1 MKNKI
6 AIMAWAVMLSAS
18 VFADV
23 YYNSKTFDSSATTSE
38 KVYIGHESATD
49 GGSAS
54 DALVTVKNGA
64 IWESMG
70 NVVMGYAA
78 GNSRFVVETGG
89 VFSNMASSTTF
100 QFGFEN
106 NACSIITNYGLFE
119 ALSLRFGEDKYDR
132 YTKKN
137 YRARFDNFGTL
148 AVNKISFGP
157 RAQSNPTSDAVVL
170 HNHENATMNVKDT
183 TSFGFYLG
191 DRSPGTLINEG
202 KITSSAIVRIGGVQ
216 SGQGEGRLIMSN
228 ASEFVAN
235 NNVWIGSKGAKGIVN
250 LYGDSQFK
258 ADSSIVYVGYK
269 EDSSLPGEGEI
280 VLSDNSRFFAKDFV
294 IGRAAGSKGNTKL
307 FGNSVLDVA
316 NSLYVGASYNNEF
329 SSVTGS
335 LDVADNALVI
345 CTNILI
351 GFSKHESQW
360 NTRKPGLSGKMVVG
374 GNAVVSNAVIS
385 VGCVDSTRTSFGQ
398 IVLDGGTILLNPK
411 LATNKR
417 PLALGSG
424 GEFSSGIISGWGKL
438 AFLDLYDS
446 FVAPEK
452 FDDCAGISHYGKIIA
467 DGGGV
472 EKDLD
477 CGRIGVFSWFDGV
490 NGCGTNGWY
499 AANKGRLKLPRSIA
513 RKAENHVTV
522 GDNPTRTVPR
532 LVNSFVYTLT
542 LDSEAISKIGTYMF
556 SELYSVDRTDIPA
569 GLPTGSR
576 VHHSAVWRIGH
587 FNSSA
592 TPDVED
598 TALTNDHKADFSTLK
613 VKFRYDPALAEI
625 DDVCYIKVY
634 RHDGTANGGWRC
646 VGKAVPS
653 VDSPF
658 VETAEF
664 APSSELWNGGWF
676 AIVGTPRVGTV
687 MVLR

>member
-1 MKNKI
+1 MKEKKI
-6 AIMAWAVMLSAS
+6 AIMSWAVMLSAS

-23 YYNSKTFDSSATTSE
+23 HYNSKTFDSFEKTSE
-38 KVYIGHESATD
+38 SVYIGHERATD

-54 DALVTVKNGA
+54 DALVIVKNGA

-70 NVVMGYAA
+70 SVVMGNVA
-78 GNSRFVVETGG
+78 GNSRFVVENGG
-89 VFSNMASSTTF
+89 VFSNMASSASF

-106 NACSIITNYGLFE
+106 NAYSIITNYGLFE
-119 ALSLRFGEDKYDR
+119 VLSLRLGEDKYASSS
-132 YTKKN
+132 KN
-137 YRARFDNFGTL
+137 YRAKFDNFGTL

-157 RAQSNPTSDAVVL
+157 RKQTTPTSDAVVL
-170 HNHENATMNVKDT
+170 HNHENAIMNVKDT
-183 TSFGFYLG
+183 GDFGFYIG
-191 DRSPGTLINEG
+191 DRGPGTLINEG
-202 KITSSAIVRIGGVQ
+202 KITSSATVRIGGVQ
-216 SGQGEGRLIMSN
+216 GAQGEGRLIMSN
-228 ASEFVAN
+228 AAEFVAN

-258 ADSSIVYVGYK
+258 ADSSIIYLGYK
-269 EDSSLPGEGEI
+269 ETAAAAGEGEI
-280 VLSDNSRFFAKDFV
+280 VLSDDSRFFAKDFV

-316 NSLYVGASYNNEF
+316 NSLYVGASYNNGF

-351 GFSKHESQW
+351 GFSMHKDQW
-360 NTRKPGLSGKMVVG
+360 DTRKPGLSGKMVVG

-411 LATNKR
+411 LAANKR
-417 PLALGSG
+417 PLVLGSG

-477 CGRIGVFSWFDGV
+477 CGRIGVFSWFKGV

-513 RKAENHVTV
+513 RKAADHVTV

-532 LVNSFVYTLT
+532 LVNSFVYTL
-542 LDSEAISKIGTYMF
+542 DSEARSKIGTYMF
-556 SELYSVDRTDIPA
+556 SELYSADRIDIPA

-598 TALTNDHKADFSTLK
+598 TALTNDHKAEFSTLK

-676 AIVGTPRVGTV
+676 AIVGAPKMGTV